1 MMHVNFIS
9 ATDRPYKCRETFFK
23 KKQDEKM
30 SISENPSGY
39 LVKIDILLILI
50 NGRKYDGSE
59 LSTDIIIGMDL
70 RGFGQW

>member
-23 KKQDEKM
+23 KKQGEKM

>member
-1 MMHVNFIS
+1 
-9 ATDRPYKCRETFFK
+9 
-23 KKQDEKM
+23 M